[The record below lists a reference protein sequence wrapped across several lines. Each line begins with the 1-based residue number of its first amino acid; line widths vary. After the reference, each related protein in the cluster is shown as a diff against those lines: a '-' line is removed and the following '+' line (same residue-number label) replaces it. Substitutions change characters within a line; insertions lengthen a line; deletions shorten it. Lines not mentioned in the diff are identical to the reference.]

1 MKRLSI
7 LLAGAS
13 LFASNVTAGSVSGV
27 QGTLDTTVV
36 DPPPALY
43 PHFICASGCD
53 SGSTTGAVSQSG
65 TWSVGVNNFP
75 SLQAVTG
82 TVSVSG
88 VATAANQ
95 PALNPDGGSL
105 QHVTNFPS
113 VQPVSGVV
121 SIGNFPSS
129 QVVTGTINVGAS
141 VGFGSAGSPS
151 SSVGTVQGIASGTPL
166 GISIADGGD
175 TTLGSKADAVWVSG
189 SGSMVSILKSI
200 ATAGSAPLPAQ
211 TTTQKDIGAV
221 EQYGQWYINTASATP
236 IAGNASTVA
245 TGGTAVNALSVG
257 PAHGCQVINPLA
269 VADQNIGTAEPLYI
283 NIVGPAAVT
292 ANGSTAALAPGQS
305 FQCVPGQLSAT
316 SVNAAT
322 SGHKFTVF
330 AW

>member
-1 MKRLSI
+1 
-7 LLAGAS
+7 
-13 LFASNVTAGSVSGV
+13 
-27 QGTLDTTVV
+27 
-36 DPPPALY
+36 
-43 PHFICASGCD
+43 
-53 SGSTTGAVSQSG
+53 
-65 TWSVGVNNFP
+65 VNNFP
-75 SLQAVTG
+75 SLQSVTG
-82 TVSVSG
+82 TVSVTG

-105 QHVTNFPS
+105 AHITNFPP
-113 VQPVSGVV
+113 VQAISGAV
-121 SIGNFPSS
+121 SIGNFPATQTVGGSVS
-129 QVVTGTINVGAS
+129 VSNLPATQPVSGTVSVGNFPATQTVSGTINVGAS

-151 SSVGTVQGIASGTPL
+151 SSVGTVQGINGGTPL
-166 GISIADGGD
+166 GISVADGGD

-236 IAGNASTVA
+236 IAGNASMVA

-269 VADQNIGTAEPLYI
+269 ATDQNISTAEPLYI
-283 NIVGPAAVT
+283 NIVGPAAVA

-316 SVNAAT
+316 SINAAT